1 MRVLLIQC
9 NYGNEGMNGRDIQTK
24 FKEEFIRNNCRM
36 SFTPPEAPPYPIS
49 PDDEHQDE
57 EGSTAAY
64 AEILVCLKK

>member
-1 MRVLLIQC
+1 
-9 NYGNEGMNGRDIQTK
+9 
-24 FKEEFIRNNCRM
+24 M

-64 AEILVCLKK
+64 AEILVCLKIVNSNSILFVYLF

>member
-1 MRVLLIQC
+1 
-9 NYGNEGMNGRDIQTK
+9 
-24 FKEEFIRNNCRM
+24 M

-64 AEILVCLKK
+64 AEILVCLKIVN